1 MIKYSTLID
10 GFDVDAEHTYTARV
24 WNNKIFCMVDDKP
37 VLNAVIKNSNLFSG
51 GIGLK
56 TAASNTS
63 STKMM
68 ATEVLVEDRR

>member
-1 MIKYSTLID
+1 
-10 GFDVDAEHTYTARV
+10 
-24 WNNKIFCMVDDKP
+24 MVDDKP